1 MWLGSRPEVVMLLV
15 MVVMMA
21 SLSAA
26 TRRPNIVLVLTDD
39 QDTTMGSTAPLA
51 VARKIIAEAGVEFVN
66 AFTTSPICCPSRAS
80 ILTGRYLHNTGQSAT
95 HRASEQQTI
104 LRLRKD
110 NYYAVAPCLLSLC
123 PLISSGE
130 LVTHYL
136 LVRMIFTSIN
146 RKCLT

>member
-1 MWLGSRPEVVMLLV
+1 MLLV
-15 MVVMMA
+15 MVVMMVGA

-95 HRASEQQTI
+95 SEEQTF
-104 LRLRKD
+104 LRR
-110 NYYAVAPCLLSLC
+110 
-123 PLISSGE
+123 
-130 LVTHYL
+130 
-136 LVRMIFTSIN
+136 R
-146 RKCLT
+146 